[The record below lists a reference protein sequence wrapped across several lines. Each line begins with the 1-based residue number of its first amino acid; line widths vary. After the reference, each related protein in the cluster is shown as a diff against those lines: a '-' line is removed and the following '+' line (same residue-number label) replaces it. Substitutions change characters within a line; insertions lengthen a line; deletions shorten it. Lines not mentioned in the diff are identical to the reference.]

1 MEKKLYRSQT
11 NRVLAGIAGGLGE
24 YFDVDPTIIRLL
36 FILMIVFGG
45 SGILIYL
52 ILWILMP
59 NSLGEDL
66 AINKDRIKKVAEEI
80 KDKAGKMG
88 EELKSE
94 IKKEPI
100 TEKNKRSGGL
110 FGWILIIIGA
120 IFLINAFS
128 PISFRYFFSR
138 FWAVG
143 LILLGLLF
151 IVRASRRR

>member
-45 SGILIYL
+45 SGIIIYL

-59 NSLGEDL
+59 NNPEENL
-66 AINKDRIKKVAEEI
+66 AIDKDRIKKVAEEI

-88 EELKSE
+88 EEIKDE
-94 IKKEPI
+94 IKKEPAPER
-100 TEKNKRSGGL
+100 TKRSGGL
-110 FGWILIIIGA
+110 FGWILIIVGA
-120 IFLINAFS
+120 VFLINAFS
-128 PISFRYFFSR
+128 PIAVRFFFSR
-138 FWAVG
+138 FWALG
-143 LILLGLLF
+143 LILLGLIF
-151 IVRASRRR
+151 IVRASARK